1 MPYQDNANLYAQ
13 EDEEKDLDEEEVKL
27 PDDENP
33 EEEETE

>member
-1 MPYQDNANLYAQ
+1 MPYHNDVNIYAS
-13 EDEEKDLDEEEVKL
+13 DGEEGDTDEEEVKL